1 MRVAGDVSMDVLYVV
16 TSIECTVCVSNSG
29 LLPVVMRYI
38 KSTVS
43 LRLVRRTHAGDSHGV
58 RQYYLSSPYHHHRD

>member
-1 MRVAGDVSMDVLYVV
+1 MRVKFRS
-16 TSIECTVCVSNSG
+16 
-29 LLPVVMRYI
+29 VVMRYI

-43 LRLVRRTHAGDSHGV
+43 LRLVVDGLMRAILSPQALCLLPRPIPSWRTWVSNYGV